1 MGADYNLSHR
11 SLVSAESDYV
21 QHDLEERLTY
31 TAEWFVTE
39 IQQNIK
45 KSDVQQIQGKNICFV
60 LVYLPQSKINWFRK
74 MTVGP
79 KLVARIARKDSDGM
93 VIGVRETNG
102 VGATLTDYRISITNE
117 NRHSDIVTMFVWK
130 VPATS
135 SQSYEGVIPQK
146 CALKGDSQSISIPY
160 SSPSNGLKA
169 LLLGTESQ
177 VSIVLRGRD
186 EIGREVS
193 VPVITH

>member
-11 SLVSAESDYV
+11 SLVTADSDYV

-31 TAEWFVTE
+31 TAKWFVNE
-39 IQQNIK
+39 IQQNIE

-60 LVYLPQSKINWFRK
+60 LVLLPQSKIDWFRK

-79 KLVARIARKDSDGM
+79 KLVARMASKDGDDM
-93 VIGVRETNG
+93 IIEVRETNG
-102 VGATLTDYRISITNE
+102 VGATLTDYRISITSE
-117 NRHSDIVTMFVWK
+117 NHRAGIVTMFVWK
-130 VPATS
+130 VPESS
-135 SQSYEGVIPQK
+135 SQTYEGVIPQK
-146 CALKGDSQSISIPY
+146 CALKGSSRSISIPY

-177 VSIVLRGRD
+177 VNVVLRGRD